1 MKKISLILAFTLLIT
16 VVFGQSPTVTDVSP
30 SVAIG
35 ETNVVLSGTNFT
47 GATSVVL
54 RSGVDVSLQF
64 RVMNPTT
71 ILVKVNLPPSKY
83 VNGRNGSI
91 FIVTNGSGSNTTSPN
106 FTYTTVATACSSVT
120 YGEWGP
126 CKNDKQTRSFVLSP
140 STCVYKPPKD
150 SLERSCVSPHISGM
164 QYSKTLDVVSFRA
177 NINGVLNILTSTG
190 YVVESYPYTAG
201 NVNIDV
207 SDLEQ
212 GAYTA
217 ETYGFKTAVSRK
229 LDLIIVPT
237 HYEDTAIVITGI
249 FGQSPYTYS
258 LNSTI
263 YYVSNPVF
271 KVSPNTSYTVRVKD
285 AANKVVGLVIKTG
298 ADTKKIQTE
307 LIPIVRNT
315 GAIADDS
322 AAVEAVPLAMSDLYL
337 EQTIAAA
344 SGTLVQRSPTRDRTA
359 PTLNHTYPTMSS
371 PPIVGTVTVQ
381 GSATDNVAVTK
392 IVISLDG
399 SVVAT
404 LPFNSPSIVYGYNLN
419 TTLYANGIHT
429 LSVAA
434 YDAVNNTQ
442 GFNYQLSFSNG
453 ITSSGGNGG
462 DITPPSVGFQAPTN
476 GYAWVSGQ
484 TATIN
489 AYGYDNVGVRSIRF
503 YIDSVLVSTNSSLT
517 KNCALVNPNPSNCSY
532 YGAYSWNT
540 TGYTAGTHTLGIQSI
555 DSAGNVSSTVQI
567 VNTINTTIPTP
578 GLYPVSFKIKIPPV
592 IDQSGEGSCCAMTA
606 TYYCGSA
613 HMYKQLN
620 STTYSYYTNILSP
633 EYVYDRT
640 TRHNIG
646 DNCLYGSNP
655 LLNWQFMYDTGNV
668 LFSNLPYN
676 ALNGCDPSVST
687 PYDNIASSRKTPLYF
702 RCISSDIN
710 SVKSAIYGGR
720 AGTTIFALDNL
731 VANAG
736 PGFVWDSHPSS
747 TSPHCMTVIG
757 WDDRIGTNGA
767 FLLVNSW
774 GTNWANNGFA
784 YCTYENFVN
793 VCSYYLYFLN
803 D

>member
-1 MKKISLILAFTLLIT
+1 MKKIPLILAFTLLIT
-16 VVFGQSPTVTDVSP
+16 VVFGQFPTVTDVSP

-54 RSGVDVSLQF
+54 RSGVDASLQF

-731 VANAG
+731 VTNAG

-757 WDDRIGTNGA
+757 WDDTIGANGA